1 MIYTQGKVAK
11 KETLLVHKTL
21 KMSDQLIKIVRFCG
35 LGFLEPVIRLSRGE
49 ETKKNLTEILKKIVA
64 PLASILLFLLIW
76 QSGSTALFNKEAS
89 FRIEKA
95 YDEQGQ
101 EGADAMTACI
111 ESGDVSCQPNT
122 LPSPS
127 QVKASFYSLIED
139 HKIIKADKK
148 AFKEKTAELNKQRE
162 AAGEKPITYTGRPSF
177 VDQII
182 TSIKTVFAGFL
193 LAIFIAVP
201 AGIVLGL
208 SDTLRSSINWLIQIF
223 KPVSPVVWLLL
234 VFMIVKTLTKGS
246 DTDTSFIIS
255 FISVGLCSMWATL
268 INTSMGVA
276 SVDKDI
282 LNVAKVLKLGP
293 IQKVFKVI
301 LPSSLPLI
309 FTGLRI
315 TLSVAWMV
323 LIAIELLAQSP
334 GLGSFVWEE
343 FQNGANDSNSKIIVA
358 MFVIGIIGFLLD
370 RIMLTIQKFVSFNKD

>member
-1 MIYTQGKVAK
+1 MSK
-11 KETLLVHKTL
+11 KLSK
-21 KMSDQLIKIVRFCG
+21 SIRFIG
-35 LGFLEPVIRLSRGE
+35 LGFLEPLIHLIQGK
-49 ETKKNLTEILKKIVA
+49 ETKKNLVLVLKKIIA
-64 PLASILLFLLIW
+64 PLASFILFIGVWQTGSQLLY
-76 QSGSTALFNKEAS
+76 NKEADY
-89 FRIEKA
+89 RIEKA
-95 YDEQGQ
+95 RTEQGD
-101 EGADAMTACI
+101 EAAIKMKECI
-111 ESGDVSCQPNT
+111 NSGDVSCQPNT
-122 LPSPS
+122 LPSPA
-127 QVKASFYSLIED
+127 QVKVSFFKLLED
-139 HKIIKADKK
+139 HKIIRQDKK
-148 AFKEKTAELNKQRE
+148 DFKEKTASLNQKRIADGKE
-162 AAGEKPITYTGRPSF
+162 AITYTGRPSF

-201 AGIVLGL
+201 IGIIIGL
-208 SDTLRSSINWLIQIF
+208 SETLRDSFNWLIQIF

-234 VFMIVKTLTKGS
+234 VFMIVKTVTKDS
-246 DTDTSFIIS
+246 NTDSAFIIS

-268 INTSMGVA
+268 VNTTMGVA
-276 SVDKDI
+276 TVDQDFI
-282 LNVAKVLKLGP
+282 NVAKVLKLGSF
-293 IQKVFKVI
+293 QKVFKII

-370 RIMLTIQKFVSFNKD
+370 RIMLTIQKLISFNKNEGN

>member
-1 MIYTQGKVAK
+1 
-11 KETLLVHKTL
+11 
-21 KMSDQLIKIVRFCG
+21 MSDRLITIVRFIG
-35 LGFLEPVIRLSRGE
+35 LGFLEPVIRLARGE
-49 ETKKNLTEILKKIVA
+49 EAKKNLTEILKKIVA
-64 PLASILLFLLIW
+64 PIASILIFLFIW
-76 QSGSTALFNKEAS
+76 QTGSTALYNKEAAH
-89 FRIEKA
+89 RIEKA
-95 YDEQGQ
+95 FNEQGQ
-101 EGADAMTACI
+101 EGADAMALCI
-111 ESGDVSCQPNT
+111 ESGNVSCRPNT
-122 LPSPS
+122 LPSPT
-127 QVKASFYSLIED
+127 QVKASFLSLLKD

-148 AFKEKTAELNKQRE
+148 AFKEKTAEINKKRAE
-162 AAGEKPITYTGRPSF
+162 AGETLIVYTGRPSF
-177 VDQII
+177 VDQIT
-182 TSIKTVFAGFL
+182 TSLKTVFAGFL

-201 AGIVLGL
+201 IGIALGL
-208 SDTLRSSINWLIQIF
+208 SETLKSSLNWLIQIF

-234 VFMIVKTLTKGS
+234 VFMIVKTLNKNS
-246 DTDTSFIIS
+246 DTDSSFLIS

-268 INTSMGVA
+268 VNTIMGV
-276 SVDKDI
+276 STVDKDI

-293 IQKVFKVI
+293 LQKVFKVI

-370 RIMLTIQKFVSFNKD
+370 RIMLTIQNFVSFNKN